1 MYLNNPCG
9 QAHTFVARLSD
20 SREIVGCVSI
30 FPRRMVVSG
39 RKYLAGI
46 TGDFAVN
53 KNIRGFLGF
62 QLQQRAI
69 EYAKENFDF
78 IYSIPN
84 PQSELIMERVGYVK
98 VDDISRIANILW
110 ADKKLK
116 KVINPLLARIIAPL
130 INIYLQHN
138 PKSKKTI
145 LKADLS
151 EEAISFFDERFDN
164 FWNEVLSQSKLI
176 GVRDAKYLNWKFCSS
191 PYCKHHIFA
200 LTHKQTS
207 ELKGFIV
214 YHLKEYRCVIDDL
227 QFSSWRDIHILLMGR
242 FLWHLRQR
250 KKVNVVSM
258 FTTNTNLSRELGKT
272 LGFIERDTED
282 KLMLYL
288 PPKSAGLSECLHDPK
303 SWNIF
308 KADWDI

>member
-1 MYLNNPCG
+1 M
-9 QAHTFVARLSD
+9 VA
-20 SREIVGCVSI
+20 
-30 FPRRMVVSG
+30 SG
-39 RKYLAGI
+39 RQYLAGI

-62 QLQQRAI
+62 QLQRRAI

-98 VDDISRIANILW
+98 VDDISRIANMLW

-145 LKADLS
+145 LKADLN
-151 EEAISFFDERFDN
+151 EESMSFFDERFDN

-176 GVRDAKYLNWKFCSS
+176 GVRDAKYLNWKFCGS
-191 PYCKHHIFA
+191 PYCKYHIFA
-200 LTHKQTS
+200 YLRLRTS
-207 ELKGFIV
+207 K
-214 YHLKEYRCVIDDL
+214 H
-227 QFSSWRDIHILLMGR
+227 
-242 FLWHLRQR
+242 
-250 KKVNVVSM
+250 
-258 FTTNTNLSRELGKT
+258 
-272 LGFIERDTED
+272 
-282 KLMLYL
+282 
-288 PPKSAGLSECLHDPK
+288 PK
-303 SWNIF
+303 
-308 KADWDI
+308 